1 MNLET
6 MPSGELTV
14 SNQRSISRLVAQAGQ
29 MLLAH
34 GAESTLVCDIM
45 RRIGLAC
52 GVHEVAVALSANAL
66 VVTTVMDGHCITTT
80 RSCADRGINM
90 RVITQIQRICIMME
104 RGLLDA
110 AMAQKKLNTISPE
123 RYNRWLVVL
132 MIGLS
137 CAAFSHLAGGDWG
150 VFIMT
155 FLASAGGMIVRQ
167 EIGHR
172 HFNPLLNFA
181 ATAFVT
187 TLISAQAEIY
197 QIGNLPTVAMASSVL
212 MLVPGFPLINSV
224 ADMLKGHINM
234 GIARFVMASLL
245 TLATCLGIVAAMSV
259 TGIWGVGN
267 LMNIFDLT
275 LGLLN
280 DMFFAAIPAVGF
292 ALVFNVPQRALIYCA
307 VGGAIGHGSR
317 YLMMQFGVPI
327 EWATF
332 FAATLVGMIGVHWS
346 HRFLAHPKVFTVA
359 ALIPMVPGVFAYKA
373 MIAMVEINHLGYSPE
388 LIATCMENFLKAMFI
403 IAGLA
408 VGLAVPGLLFY
419 RRRPIV

>member
-1 MNLET
+1 
-6 MPSGELTV
+6 
-14 SNQRSISRLVAQAGQ
+14 
-29 MLLAH
+29 
-34 GAESTLVCDIM
+34 
-45 RRIGLAC
+45 
-52 GVHEVAVALSANAL
+52 
-66 VVTTVMDGHCITTT
+66 
-80 RSCADRGINM
+80 
-90 RVITQIQRICIMME
+90 
-104 RGLLDA
+104 
-110 AMAQKKLNTISPE
+110 
-123 RYNRWLVVL
+123 
-132 MIGLS
+132 
-137 CAAFSHLAGGDWG
+137 
-150 VFIMT
+150 
-155 FLASAGGMIVRQ
+155 
-167 EIGHR
+167 
-172 HFNPLLNFA
+172 
-181 ATAFVT
+181 
-187 TLISAQAEIY
+187 
-197 QIGNLPTVAMASSVL
+197 
-212 MLVPGFPLINSV
+212 
-224 ADMLKGHINM
+224 
-234 GIARFVMASLL
+234 
-245 TLATCLGIVAAMSV
+245 
-259 TGIWGVGN
+259 
-267 LMNIFDLT
+267 MNIFDLT

-317 YLMMQFGVPI
+317 YLMMLFGVPI